1 MLFRVWIYS
10 HHKSHKILLEFTD
23 SMRKL
28 RRVGEL
34 HSFYAAFGFYKFVC
48 PRPPIS
54 SVPVTPL
61 YTDLHRYKNKN
72 TLWAEEIR
80 GTLAGNFFGF
90 STQKLACFCHREH
103 QTVISAT
110 IRRRYSSTPTSIDTK
125 IKILSELK
133 RFVVLLRAIFLAS
146 VPKSW
151 PAFVIG
157 NTRLWFLQRSGV
169 GTAVQEIDIMEPN

>member
-1 MLFRVWIYS
+1 MLAFASYKKKSDRNLKIAQRMLFRVWIYS

-110 IRRRYSSTPTSIDTK
+110 IRRRYSSPRDWHHGAQLRVPF
-125 IKILSELK
+125 IKTLQISWQHGTK
-133 RFVVLLRAIFLAS
+133 RFKDSPQL
-146 VPKSW
+146 VPHC
-151 PAFVIG
+151 AEG
-157 NTRLWFLQRSGV
+157 R
-169 GTAVQEIDIMEPN
+169 